1 MPSDPFT
8 EYGVWTSFGVG
19 MIHGV
24 GAETPT
30 QVLLFATAAG
40 VAGGAAG
47 VVLLTVFVAGLLLA
61 NTVVA
66 IAASRGFSAGQRL
79 PVVFIAL
86 AGLTAAASLAIGTL
100 YLLGRGDL
108 IPALLGG

>member
-19 MIHGV
+19 MIHGI

-40 VAGGAAG
+40 VAGGVAG
-47 VVLLTVFVAGLLLA
+47 VILLTVFVVGLLMA
-61 NTVVA
+61 NTAVA

-79 PVVFIAL
+79 PVVFVAL
-86 AGLTAAASLAIGTL
+86 AGLTAVASLTLGTL
-100 YLLGRGDL
+100 YVLGRGDL
-108 IPALLGG
+108 IPALFGG